1 MKIKSSSAIP
11 GWLMISIP
19 EKRLASDGP
28 LRTLLPEKR
37 RQEIVFLGVNHA
49 IFLGTQ
55 SAWPRTWPVKS

>member
-11 GWLMISIP
+11 GWLMISI

-37 RQEIVFLGVNHA
+37 RQEILFLGVNHA
-49 IFLGTQ
+49 IFVTQ
-55 SAWPRTWPVKS
+55 RTWPVKS